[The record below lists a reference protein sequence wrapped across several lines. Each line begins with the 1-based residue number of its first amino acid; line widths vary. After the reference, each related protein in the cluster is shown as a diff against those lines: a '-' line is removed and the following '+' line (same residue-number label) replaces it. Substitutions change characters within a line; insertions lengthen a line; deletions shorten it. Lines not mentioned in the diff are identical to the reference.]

1 MPPAFPHLTD
11 AEFEQGCDDLV
22 RRFHQRRSMQ
32 KEWLS
37 VEKMHRNGSVVLT
50 ITKHLTRDTD
60 AATTGKDAVEED
72 DVAEDD
78 EGALHEPR
86 GPVAIIQYDVIRS
99 PIYQVPVLYFGIHDP
114 EHRYPPTM
122 TTLYEHLVSPH
133 FRPQAQ
139 NAGVIGGITIANHPV
154 TDRPQ
159 FFIHPCQTA
168 QVMEASVPSQTTAE
182 QYLIAWIGA
191 VGKSVGLNLPLALA
205 K

>member
-1 MPPAFPHLTD
+1 MARPESPSPKTMPPAFPHLTD

-78 EGALHEPR
+78 EVRWPSGVRGRTQHSSRQGALHEPR

-139 NAGVIGGITIANHPV
+139 NAGVIGGITIAV
-154 TDRPQ
+154 
-159 FFIHPCQTA
+159 
-168 QVMEASVPSQTTAE
+168 
-182 QYLIAWIGA
+182 
-191 VGKSVGLNLPLALA
+191 
-205 K
+205 